1 MALNIPNVDSPGN
14 SFIKG
19 IDTGSNMFAKIMNA
33 RYNNSLHPSGDV
45 ANALYVE
52 QLRKQYGDK
61 DPRYL
66 EAKRAH
72 EMVLQARQSLIGY
85 RDVLNQTAGIR
96 ATSPLGR
103 LIAEGKGQG
112 AIDILKGQGQG
123 GAQTSQGQQGAH
135 ATPQVQ
141 GGQQGSQ
148 AVAPNAP
155 GVPKDARYKEGE
167 QYYNSEGDPVY
178 ADDETETKN
187 KTDTNPRT
195 SEERRA
201 YEKAIA
207 KQTTDAAVR
216 NKIPYAE
223 NVKITM
229 DSIDPKILTQFSG
242 LKGHFKLAKELWN
255 MSKGNPSPEYLEY
268 QKNVTSADT
277 LKKQLR
283 QFWGESIQPSATE
296 QIGKLTNPSTW
307 LKDPAVAEQQFN
319 QLKKIT
325 EQELKSFTAHGTS
338 PIKLDYDE
346 KKGFYTDEEEEP
358 KKSALQQKVEGSG
371 KKSSAPKITKEDRE
385 YANVVSGQI
394 SDVMPKATGEAIVQT
409 AIAENKSVDEVIEK
423 LVAQA
428 AKMRGGQ

>member
-1 MALNIPNVDSPGN
+1 MALNIPNVDAPG
-14 SFIKG
+14 SGFLKG
-19 IDTGSNMFAKIMNA
+19 IDTGSNMFSKIMNA
-33 RYNNSLHPSGDV
+33 KYNNSLHPSGDV

-52 QLRKQYGDK
+52 QLRKQFGDN

-96 ATSPLGR
+96 ATSPLGK
-103 LIAEGKGQG
+103 LIAEGKGNG
-112 AIDILKGQGQG
+112 AIDILKGQGGTQ
-123 GAQTSQGQQGAH
+123 QGQQA
-135 ATPQVQ
+135 APQVQ

-148 AVAPNAP
+148 NVTPNTP
-155 GVPKDARYKEGE
+155 GVPKGARYKEGE
-167 QYYNSEGDPVY
+167 QYYNEQGDPVY
-178 ADDETETKN
+178 EEEKP
-187 KTDTNPRT
+187 TDTNPRT
-195 SEERRA
+195 PDERKA
-201 YEKAIA
+201 YEAAIA

-242 LKGHFKLAKELWN
+242 IKGHFKLAKEMWN
-255 MSKGNPSPEYLEY
+255 ASKGNPSPEYLEY

-283 QFWGESIQPSATE
+283 QFWGDSIQPTATE

-325 EQELKSFTAHGTS
+325 DQELQSFTSHGTS

-346 KKGFYTDEEEEP
+346 KKGFYTKEGNEP
-358 KKSALQQKVEGSG
+358 KKSALQQKVEASA
-371 KKSSAPKITKEDRE
+371 KKGAPKVTKEDKE
-385 YANVVSGQI
+385 YANVVAGQI
-394 SDVMPKATGEAIVQT
+394 MDVMPKATGEAIIQT
-409 AIAENKSVDEVIEK
+409 AIEEKKSVDEVIEA